1 MVSATDLK
9 VIFIFVFLLAGSL
22 AGFVLFANKSL
33 QSKEKFLRFANCF
46 AGGIFIFVGIV
57 HMLPETQEG
66 FEEGTDS
73 SAPIGYIV
81 ALSGY
86 CMILLIEKVLIRGHD
101 HFHSDSRVAGLEN
114 PSMKKPLTQDEATSD
129 ETLSD
134 DELVA
139 KKRKG
144 IMLTTALVIHSLLEG
159 IATGVVSSQTDVL
172 LIGIAILVHKMP
184 AAFSLGIKLVDLNN
198 PWRISLMT
206 TFVLSSPL
214 GIAIGI
220 GLSSL
225 RFPVLQATFMGLS
238 SGTFIYLGF
247 TEVIPD
253 QFHDKHLAWLK
264 FLGVLS
270 GFLPLAIVSCFIS
283 S

>member
-1 MVSATDLK
+1 
-9 VIFIFVFLLAGSL
+9 
-22 AGFVLFANKSL
+22 
-33 QSKEKFLRFANCF
+33 
-46 AGGIFIFVGIV
+46 
-57 HMLPETQEG
+57 
-66 FEEGTDS
+66 
-73 SAPIGYIV
+73 
-81 ALSGY
+81 
-86 CMILLIEKVLIRGHD
+86 
-101 HFHSDSRVAGLEN
+101 
-114 PSMKKPLTQDEATSD
+114 
-129 ETLSD
+129 
-134 DELVA
+134 
-139 KKRKG
+139 
-144 IMLTTALVIHSLLEG
+144 
-159 IATGVVSSQTDVL
+159 
-172 LIGIAILVHKMP
+172 
-184 AAFSLGIKLVDLNN
+184 
-198 PWRISLMT
+198 MT